1 MQQGDTEGQVLAGG
15 PSAPRRGAA
24 HVRSHGGGVGGMEAV
39 PAGRR
44 QAVARVLAALDSAQ
58 HVVLTTHVNA
68 DGDGTGCEAALAS
81 YLAARGKRVTVVN
94 PTPFPALYRYLI
106 AEPEWI
112 ADAGTPAAAAAMRN
126 ADLVVVLDTSEPS
139 RVGRLAR
146 ALRERDVVVIDHHPM
161 AEGAIP
167 GIALHD
173 ATACATGELVYD
185 LLCAAGLEEP
195 WPPSV
200 VEGLYVAIVTDTGS
214 FRFANTTPRAHLI
227 AADLMRRGLDPEAV
241 YRRIF
246 ANVPLRRIH
255 LLRAA
260 LERLEVD
267 PELPITWISIPREIG
282 DALGVTSEDLDGIVE
297 HARSIEGT
305 EVALLFREL
314 ADGATKIS
322 FRSSGEI
329 DVNALARRFG
339 GGGHVKAAGALV
351 PAPLE
356 RVREEVLQ
364 ATREVVRSL
373 EPPSQER

>member
-1 MQQGDTEGQVLAGG
+1 VPHGDTKEKVL
-15 PSAPRRGAA
+15 PSAAPAPRRGES
-24 HVRSHGGGVGGMEAV
+24 RDETT
-39 PAGRR
+39 AGRLSDLDAIPAQR
-44 QAVARVLAALDSAQ
+44 REPLARVLAALDSAR

-68 DGDGTGCEAALAS
+68 DGDGTGCEAALGS
-81 YLAARGKRVTVVN
+81 YLAGRGKRVTVVN

-106 AEPEWI
+106 PDQGWI
-112 ADAGTPAAAAAMRN
+112 AEAGTAAANEALAD
-126 ADLVVVLDTSEPS
+126 ADLIVVLDTSEPS

-146 ALRERDVVVIDHHPM
+146 ALRDRAVVVIDHHPP
-161 AEGAIP
+161 AEGGIP
-167 GIALHD
+167 GITLQD
-173 ATACATGELVYD
+173 PTACATGELVYD
-185 LLCAAGLEEP
+185 LLRAGGLAEP

-214 FRFANTTPRAHLI
+214 FRFANTTARAHLI

-267 PELPITWISIPREIG
+267 PELPITWISIPREVG
-282 DALGVTSEDLDGIVE
+282 DALGVTSEDLEGIVE

-314 ADGATKIS
+314 ADGATKVS
-322 FRSSGEI
+322 FRSSGEV
-329 DVNALARRFG
+329 DVNMLARAFG
-339 GGGHVKAAGALV
+339 GGGHAKAAGALIG
-351 PAPLE
+351 APLE
-356 RVREEVLQ
+356 RVREEVL
-364 ATREVVRSL
+364 AAAREAVRSL
-373 EPPSQER
+373 ERPAQQR

>member
-1 MQQGDTEGQVLAGG
+1 MPHGETEERVLANAA
-15 PSAPRRGAA
+15 PAPRRGSPRAETPGA
-24 HVRSHGGGVGGMEAV
+24 FVSGVETI

-44 QAVARVLAALDSAQ
+44 EPLARVLAALDSAR

-106 AEPEWI
+106 PDQEWI
-112 ADAGTPAAAAAMRN
+112 AEAGTPAANAALAE
-126 ADLVVVLDTSEPS
+126 ADLIAVLDTSEPS

-146 ALRERDVVVIDHHPM
+146 ALRDRAVVVIDHHPP
-161 AEGAIP
+161 AAGAIP
-167 GIALHD
+167 GIALQD
-173 ATACATGELVYD
+173 PTACATGELVYD
-185 LLCAAGLEEP
+185 LLRAGEMEEP

-314 ADGATKIS
+314 TDGATKIS
-322 FRSSGEI
+322 FRSSGEV
-329 DVNALARRFG
+329 DVNALARGFG

-351 PAPLE
+351 GAPLE
-356 RVREEVLQ
+356 RVREEVLE
-364 ATREVVRSL
+364 ATREAVRSL
-373 EPPSQER
+373 ERPAPDR

>member
-1 MQQGDTEGQVLAGG
+1 MTGG
-15 PSAPRRGAA
+15 ATIPHERREALEN
-24 HVRSHGGGVGGMEAV
+24 VR
-39 PAGRR
+39 
-44 QAVARVLAALDSAQ
+44 AALEGARR
-58 HVVLTTHVNA
+58 VVLTTHVNA
-68 DGDGTGCEAALAS
+68 DGDGAGCQAALAS
-81 YLAARGKRVTVVN
+81 YLAGRGARVALVN
-94 PTPFPALYRYLI
+94 PTPFPALYRYLVRD
-106 AEPEWI
+106 PEWI
-112 ADAGTPAAAAAMRN
+112 LDVGAPAAADVMRD
-126 ADLVVVLDTSEPS
+126 ADAVVVLDTSEPN
-139 RVGRLAR
+139 RIGKVAR
-146 ALRERDVVVIDHHPM
+146 AIREHAVIVIDHHPPGE
-161 AEGAIP
+161 ATIP
-167 GIALHD
+167 GVVLRD
-173 ATACATGELVYD
+173 PRACATGELVYD
-185 LLCAAGLEEP
+185 LLLLAGLEDP
-195 WPPSV
+195 WPPEV

-267 PELPITWISIPREIG
+267 SELPITWISIPRDIA

-314 ADGATKIS
+314 ADGATKVS
-322 FRSSGEI
+322 FRSAGDV

-339 GGGHVKAAGALV
+339 GGGHVKAAGALI

-356 RVREEVLQ
+356 RVRAEVLE
-364 ATREVVRSL
+364 ATREAVRSL
-373 EPPSQER
+373 ERASQGR